1 MTDNKLKVLYIED
14 DLVDQMAFKRFM
26 KEQDLPYLLTT
37 AGSVKSAR
45 EVFQNNEFDVVISDF
60 LLGDGNSFEFL
71 PEFIKTGTP
80 VILVTGTGDEDIA
93 VKAIKLGASDYV
105 IKDIEYNHLKMLPL
119 IVESTLRNKKTAE
132 QIKKLSM
139 AVEQSP
145 SMLIMTNENGII
157 NYINPRVTEIT
168 GYTPHEFI
176 GTSLLEHHQTYNTA
190 EMIQEMRDVLNSG
203 GKWHGTTRH
212 QRKSGELFFE
222 ATTISPFYNDEGHLT
237 GYIKVAEDITE
248 KKKAEE
254 EIKKY
259 SDDLRESNASKD
271 KMFSIIAHD
280 LRTPFN
286 GLMAFSDILSTD
298 YDSLSKEE
306 VQEYIEVIRDLSR
319 NTFNLL
325 EKLLQWSRLQTGRME
340 YKPTNFNFND
350 LTQAVT
356 DLLVANAMGK
366 GIKLTSH
373 IEPELNIFGDLN
385 MAHAILRNLTSNAI
399 KFTSQD
405 GTVNITAHSISEN
418 KAEIT
423 VSDTGIGM
431 SQKQID
437 NLFKV
442 DYQHSTKGTK
452 GEEGTGLGLLLC
464 KEFVDRNGGN
474 IRVESE
480 AGAGCKFIF
489 TLPKA
494 Q

>member
-1 MTDNKLKVLYIED
+1 
-14 DLVDQMAFKRFM
+14 
-26 KEQDLPYLLTT
+26 
-37 AGSVKSAR
+37 
-45 EVFQNNEFDVVISDF
+45 
-60 LLGDGNSFEFL
+60 
-71 PEFIKTGTP
+71 
-80 VILVTGTGDEDIA
+80 
-93 VKAIKLGASDYV
+93 
-105 IKDIEYNHLKMLPL
+105 
-119 IVESTLRNKKTAE
+119 
-132 QIKKLSM
+132 
-139 AVEQSP
+139 
-145 SMLIMTNENGII
+145 
-157 NYINPRVTEIT
+157 
-168 GYTPHEFI
+168 
-176 GTSLLEHHQTYNTA
+176 
-190 EMIQEMRDVLNSG
+190 
-203 GKWHGTTRH
+203 
-212 QRKSGELFFE
+212 
-222 ATTISPFYNDEGHLT
+222 
-237 GYIKVAEDITE
+237 
-248 KKKAEE
+248 
-254 EIKKY
+254 
-259 SDDLRESNASKD
+259 LRESNASKD

-350 LTQAVT
+350 LVKAVIE
-356 DLLVANAMGK
+356 LLIANAMGK

-418 KAEIT
+418 EAEIT

-431 SQKQID
+431 NQKQID